1 MFHLAFREKTFKIL
15 KRVNREQQ
23 LKINAALDVLRL
35 EKLSLLDIK
44 KIEGTQHGYRL
55 RVGRWRILIS
65 LLPKAKR
72 AEIVDI
78 FVKKGAENYQKR
90 KHLLK

>member
-1 MFHLAFREKTFKIL
+1 MFHLAFREKTLKIL

-23 LKINAALDVLRL
+23 LKINATLDVLRL

-44 KIEGTQHGYRL
+44 KIEGTRYGHRL
-55 RVGRWRILIS
+55 RVGRWRVLIS
-65 LLPKAKR
+65 LFPKTKR
-72 AEIVDI
+72 VEIIDI
-78 FVKKGAENYQKR
+78 FMKTGAENYQKR

>member
-1 MFHLAFREKTFKIL
+1 MFELEL
-15 KRVNREQQ
+15 KPKALKALRKLERKVQLEVNSA
-23 LKINAALDVLRL
+23 LNALRAGDFCR
-35 EKLSLLDIK
+35 LDIK
-44 KIEGTQHGYRL
+44 KIEGTKHGHRI

-65 LLPKAKR
+65 LSSKEKQ

-78 FVKKGAENYQKR
+78 FLKRGEDDYQKR

>member
-1 MFHLAFREKTFKIL
+1 MFYLAFREKTLKIL
-15 KRVNREQQ
+15 ARVNREQQ
-23 LKINAALDVLRL
+23 LKINAALDVLKL

-65 LLPKAKR
+65 LFPRTKR
-72 AEIVDI
+72 VEIVDI
-78 FVKKGAENYQKR
+78 FIKTGAKNYQKR
-90 KHLLK
+90 KQLLK